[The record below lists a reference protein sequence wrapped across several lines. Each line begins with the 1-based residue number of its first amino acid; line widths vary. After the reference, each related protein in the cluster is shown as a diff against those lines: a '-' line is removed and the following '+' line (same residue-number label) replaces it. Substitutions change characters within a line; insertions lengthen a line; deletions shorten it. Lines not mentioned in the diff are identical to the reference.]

1 MVVINSKN
9 KGNRGEREVAK
20 FMKEWTGYE
29 FTRVP
34 QSGGLRWKS
43 RENIAGDI
51 ICSDPKHERHC
62 KLSIEVKFPKEVA
75 FEHLLLPTT
84 GKSTDKVNH
93 YWRQCSSDA
102 KSVNRV
108 PILFIHRNG
117 MKKGTFFVVLNGSLF
132 CRMTPVQSICFEYG
146 IMNYLNGH
154 TSEQLTIINSE
165 DLKKF
170 DYKKLHKELFKPWC
184 KSLEKP
190 GNGER

>member
-1 MVVINSKN
+1 MAINSKN

-51 ICSDPKHERHC
+51 ICSDPKHERYC
-62 KLSIEVKFPKEVA
+62 RLSIEVKFPSEVA
-75 FEHLLLPTT
+75 FEHLLLHTI

-93 YWRQCSSDA
+93 YWNQCSSDA
-102 KSVNRV
+102 NAVNKV

-117 MKKGTFFVVLNGSLF
+117 MKKGTFFVVLDSMVASKMIINQPDVIF
-132 CRMTPVQSICFEYG
+132 DYG
-146 IMNYLNGH
+146 IMDYIKS
-154 TSEQLTIINSE
+154 TSKAGVFGLTIMNSE

-170 DYKKLHKELFKPWC
+170 DYSKLHKKIFKPLC
-184 KSLEKP
+184 KS
-190 GNGER
+190 NGEG